1 MGAGY
6 LAELSAR
13 AVGPSLDAYRLGG
26 STWALPLDAAT
37 QVSARRADLA
47 DVDPRTWG
55 DVVELA
61 RRAPVALSLSGPHA
75 YLTFASV
82 CASLGAPLADGVAT
96 ELVDAA
102 TAEHALDVLS
112 ELAGRAP
119 RDTDSQNPIALLE
132 RMTAGDDVAYVPLV
146 YGYVGYADRRL
157 ERSVTFGA
165 SPVGPGGAIGST
177 IGGTGIAVT
186 RRAEVTDA
194 LRGHLAWLLSDE
206 VQAGFIPQ
214 HAGQP
219 AMRAAWE
226 SDAVNAP
233 VGDFY
238 RRTRSTIDGAWTR
251 PRFPGFT
258 PVQSAMSRM
267 IRDAL
272 RTHRSAAEV
281 VATLTHVQN
290 AAAEAAEREEISS

>member
-1 MGAGY
+1 M
-6 LAELSAR
+6 
-13 AVGPSLDAYRLGG
+13 
-26 STWALPLDAAT
+26 
-37 QVSARRADLA
+37 
-47 DVDPRTWG
+47 
-55 DVVELA
+55 
-61 RRAPVALSLSGPHA
+61 
-75 YLTFASV
+75 
-82 CASLGAPLADGVAT
+82 
-96 ELVDAA
+96 
-102 TAEHALDVLS
+102 
-112 ELAGRAP
+112 
-119 RDTDSQNPIALLE
+119 
-132 RMTAGDDVAYVPLV
+132 
-146 YGYVGYADRRL
+146 
-157 ERSVTFGA
+157 
-165 SPVGPGGAIGST
+165 
-177 IGGTGIAVT
+177 T

-258 PVQSAMSRM
+258 PVQSAMSRI
-267 IRDAL
+267 IRESL
-272 RTHRSAAEV
+272 RTRRSAAEV

-290 AAAEAAEREEISS
+290 AAAEADEREEISS